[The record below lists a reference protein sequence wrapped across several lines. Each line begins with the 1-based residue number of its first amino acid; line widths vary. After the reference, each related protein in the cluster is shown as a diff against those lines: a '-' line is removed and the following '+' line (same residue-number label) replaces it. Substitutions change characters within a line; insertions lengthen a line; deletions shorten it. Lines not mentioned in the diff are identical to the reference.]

1 MSNVRSRGLW
11 RRVLPV
17 LGAVLTCAAL
27 LGGPVA
33 AQSNFTVDVWTN
45 KGGSGTGTSGG
56 SFGVNEELVVYI
68 RASHDCMVSITIG
81 TAGEQPGTRYDAQ
94 LRGGETV
101 AMAPTDAAG
110 DLVGTWQVTVDAC
123 TTTDCI
129 SDSVVFTV
137 GASGQ
142 AILPTA
148 TITVP
153 AQAATALDAL
163 KALKMAQGTL
173 AVDLAYDADGNGSVT
188 ADDAQLILK
197 WAVQ

>member
-1 MSNVRSRGLW
+1 MSSVRSRELW

-27 LGGPVA
+27 LAGPVA
-33 AQSNFTVDVWTN
+33 AQSGFTVEGWTN
-45 KGGSGTGTSGG
+45 KGGSGTGASGG
-56 SFGVNEELVVYI
+56 SFGVNDQIVLYL
-68 RASHDCMVSITIG
+68 RASHDCVASYAIAPSG
-81 TAGEQPGTRYDAQ
+81 KDPVVLGDAQ
-94 LRGGETV
+94 LNAGETYK
-101 AMAPTDAAG
+101 MEPTASG
-110 DLVGTWQVTVDAC
+110 SDLVGTWVMTISAC
-123 TTTDCI
+123 TNTDCA
-129 SDSVVFTV
+129 SDSLSFTV
-137 GASGQ
+137 GGASQ